1 MVANSYFQIFNRFDE
16 NGDRRISKEESS
28 RFRTE
33 CLEEFG
39 LDVVDNEFFESKY
52 EEAFEQAD
60 IDGSGTLDIEEFA
73 MVFAHIC
80 VCNSIVP
87 SVYEDNLS
95 I

>member
-1 MVANSYFQIFNRFDE
+1 MVTNSNFQIFNRFDE

-33 CLEEFG
+33 CLREFG
-39 LDVVDNEFFESKY
+39 LEVEDNEFLESKY

-60 IDGSGTLDIEEFA
+60 IDGSGELDIQEFA
-73 MVFAHIC
+73 MVLIHIHT
-80 VCNSIVP
+80 CNAIVP